1 MSGDFYDLLPSDVK
15 KRCRHIDRIEFKGSS
30 SYTDIYTFDINHLED
45 VGELVVIDPKNTK
58 IDYDVDE
65 CINAIQ
71 NGISEDYLKQYN
83 NAIDLYIKGQWLKA
97 KEIFER
103 INNYRPNDGAVKIVM
118 NYMQENNFDPGN
130 NWCGCRKLD

>member
-1 MSGDFYDLLPSDVK
+1 MSGDFYDLLPLDVK

-58 IDYDVDE
+58 IDYDTDE

-118 NYMQENNFDPGN
+118 NYMQENNFDAGN